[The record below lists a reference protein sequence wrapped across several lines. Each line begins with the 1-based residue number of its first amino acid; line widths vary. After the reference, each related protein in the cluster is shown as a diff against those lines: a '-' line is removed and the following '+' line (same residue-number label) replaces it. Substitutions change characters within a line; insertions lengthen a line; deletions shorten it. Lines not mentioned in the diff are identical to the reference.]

1 MGGVSDLVAEKD
13 SAGEGARGEGTILP
27 PDVQVPYVPPFR
39 YRSAAAWYRCRMT
52 NEKDSSPTRTELM
65 WREYQAGV
73 DLYKFYVEVVIKVLI
88 GYYAITGGILSFYFA
103 KADLPFARW
112 ALVLPCVISIAL
124 AVLFR
129 WGARLWTVVRDN
141 NFHLA
146 EKLDLSSVFELSA
159 VSMLLNGGSIV
170 IALSGIAILALLIL
184 GI

>member
-1 MGGVSDLVAEKD
+1 MRGVSDLVAEKD

-39 YRSAAAWYRCRMT
+39 YRSAAAWYRCRMP

-103 KADLPFARW
+103 KADTLRSMGTRS
-112 ALVLPCVISIAL
+112 ALRYQHRVGGS
-124 AVLFR
+124 
-129 WGARLWTVVRDN
+129 
-141 NFHLA
+141 
-146 EKLDLSSVFELSA
+146 
-159 VSMLLNGGSIV
+159 VSMGRQIMDSC
-170 IALSGIAILALLIL
+170 SG
-184 GI
+184 